1 MSAVLSFAESTP
13 SLDVAAL
20 ASLRFFQGVEL
31 APIAPALAGC
41 EVRELAARQVL
52 LVPNQA
58 NKSLYVVLAGTLNVH
73 LGAIDSEPVAQLTA
87 GDSVGELSLVDHQP
101 ACAFVVAAEATRV
114 LVIDEPTFWLLID
127 SSHGLSRNLLFTLA
141 QRLRRNNIALSAG
154 IRLQDQYKRE
164 GSSDGLTGLNNR
176 RWLDAALPAEI
187 ARCIRDG
194 KALSVVMVD
203 VDHFKRFNDRHGHL
217 NGDVVLRA
225 VAQTMVDNV
234 RPSDMLARF
243 GGEEFIALLP
253 STPVQGATLVAE
265 RLRKAV
271 ADSVVL
277 ARDGT
282 PLPSVTVSLGIAAWR
297 VPQDGPA
304 LIAAADA
311 ALYRAKRQGR
321 NRVCCD
327 NAG

>member
-1 MSAVLSFAESTP
+1 MSAVLSFANP
-13 SLDVAAL
+13 APGIDVAAL
-20 ASLRFFQGVEL
+20 GRLRFFQGVDL
-31 APIAPALAGC
+31 APIVSALAGC
-41 EVRELAARQVL
+41 EVRDLAARQVL
-52 LVPNQA
+52 LVPNQV
-58 NKSLYVVLAGTLNVH
+58 NKSLYIVLAGALDVY
-73 LGAIDSEPVAQLTA
+73 LGAIESEPIAQLTA

-101 ACAFVVAAEATRV
+101 TSAFVIAAQPTRV

-127 SSHGLSRNLLFTLA
+127 SSHGLSRNLLFALA
-141 QRLRRNNIALSAG
+141 QRLRRNNITVSAG
-154 IRLQDQYKRE
+154 VRLQDQYKRE
-164 GSSDGLTGLNNR
+164 GMSDSLTGLNNR

-187 ARCIRDG
+187 ARCVRDQ
-194 KALSVVMVD
+194 KVLSIVMVD

-225 VAQTMVDNV
+225 VAQTMADNV

-265 RLRKAV
+265 RLRQAV
-271 ADSVVL
+271 ADSVIL
-277 ARDGT
+277 ACDGS
-282 PLPSVTVSLGIAAWR
+282 PLPAVTVSLGIATWR
-297 VPQDGPA
+297 VPQDGAA